1 MKEEISEEQRADY
14 LDAFNM
20 FDNNQDG
27 TITREKLRNLLL
39 KLNQTVTED
48 DLKDM
53 ISVIDTTGD
62 GKINFEEFVAM
73 MEKRKNEADTE
84 QEIINAFRV
93 FDKDGN
99 GLISKAELTNIMSIL
114 GDTLSNE
121 EIEEMIIEADVDGDG
136 FINYEEFVRMMMAK

>member
-27 TITREKLRNLLL
+27 TITREKLGNLMW

-53 ISVIDTTGD
+53 ISVVDTKGD

-73 MEKRKNEADTE
+73 MEKRKDEADTE

-114 GDTLSNE
+114 GDTLTNE

>member
-27 TITREKLRNLLL
+27 TITREKLGNLMR

-53 ISVIDTTGD
+53 ISVVDTKGD
-62 GKINFEEFVAM
+62 GK
-73 MEKRKNEADTE
+73 
-84 QEIINAFRV
+84 
-93 FDKDGN
+93 
-99 GLISKAELTNIMSIL
+99 
-114 GDTLSNE
+114 
-121 EIEEMIIEADVDGDG
+121 
-136 FINYEEFVRMMMAK
+136 

>member
-53 ISVIDTTGD
+53 ISVVDTTGD

-114 GDTLSNE
+114 GDTLSSE

>member
-27 TITREKLRNLLL
+27 TITREKLGNLMR

-53 ISVIDTTGD
+53 ISVVDTKGD
-62 GKINFEEFVAM
+62 GKINFVEFVAM
-73 MEKRKNEADTE
+73 MEKRKD
-84 QEIINAFRV
+84 
-93 FDKDGN
+93 
-99 GLISKAELTNIMSIL
+99 
-114 GDTLSNE
+114 
-121 EIEEMIIEADVDGDG
+121 
-136 FINYEEFVRMMMAK
+136 

>member
-1 MKEEISEEQRADY
+1 MIDKISEEQRADY

-20 FDNNQDG
+20 FDNNREG
-27 TITREKLRNLLL
+27 TITAEKLGNLMR
-39 KLNQTVTED
+39 KLNQNPTDE

-53 ISVIDTTGD
+53 ISIVDKKGD
-62 GKINFEEFVAM
+62 GKIDFEEFVTM
-73 MEKRKNEADTE
+73 MEKRKEEADTE

-114 GDTLSNE
+114 GDTLRQE

>member
-27 TITREKLRNLLL
+27 TITREKLGNLMR

-53 ISVIDTTGD
+53 ISVVDT
-62 GKINFEEFVAM
+62 KLRRENKF
-73 MEKRKNEADTE
+73 
-84 QEIINAFRV
+84 
-93 FDKDGN
+93 
-99 GLISKAELTNIMSIL
+99 
-114 GDTLSNE
+114 
-121 EIEEMIIEADVDGDG
+121 
-136 FINYEEFVRMMMAK
+136 

>member
-53 ISVIDTTGD
+53 ISVVDTTGD

>member
-27 TITREKLRNLLL
+27 TITREKLGNLMR

-53 ISVIDTTGD
+53 ISVVDTKGD

-73 MEKRKNEADTE
+73 MEKRKDEADTE

>member
-114 GDTLSNE
+114 GDTLTNE

>member
-1 MKEEISEEQRADY
+1 
-14 LDAFNM
+14 M

-27 TITREKLRNLLL
+27 TITREKLENLMR

-53 ISVIDTTGD
+53 ISVVDTKGD

-73 MEKRKNEADTE
+73 MEKRKDEADTE

-114 GDTLSNE
+114 GDTLTNE